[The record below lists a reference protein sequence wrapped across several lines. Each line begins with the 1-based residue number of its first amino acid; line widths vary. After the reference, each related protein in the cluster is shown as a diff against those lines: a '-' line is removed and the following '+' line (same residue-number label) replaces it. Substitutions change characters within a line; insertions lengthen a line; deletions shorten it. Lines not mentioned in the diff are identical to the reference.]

1 MLLLDYRVMYLYQ
14 NAISM
19 VRIRSQSVG
28 KYKKERVK
36 TKSMEYDSKRYM
48 IYVYFD
54 HPVIAYHT
62 M

>member
-1 MLLLDYRVMYLYQ
+1 MYLYQ
-14 NAISM
+14 NDISM

-36 TKSMEYDSKRYM
+36 TKSMEYDNNKYM

-54 HPVIAYHT
+54 HPVIAYHK